1 MKNRLIITMGFLG
14 FSSGLP
20 YMLIFSTLA
29 TWLAFIKV
37 DIGTVGFFAWISLT
51 YSLKFLL
58 APFVDKFSIP
68 ILGRLGKRKGWILF
82 TQILI
87 IIFLVLI
94 SLTNPKLNL
103 LVFAIFAFCI
113 ALFGAIQD
121 IAIDAF
127 RIESANLK
135 DQGNLAA
142 SYQFGY
148 RVAILVSTTGALLL
162 AARTDWTTTYQFMG
176 ALMLFG
182 VLGLVLSKEKNQ
194 LFFERQTL
202 LDSFWLPLKDFYSR
216 FGLYIASFLLL
227 IIATYRL
234 TDLITGQIT
243 NPFYVQKGYSL
254 DEIALVVKTV
264 AIAASIFGFF
274 VGGFLIK
281 RMKITSCLL
290 IGGFLV
296 FVTNIFFAYIAAS
309 QNSLINLSIVVGMDS
324 MAAGIVGTVNI
335 TFLTSLVSKK
345 FVAFQ
350 YALLTSFM
358 ALPGKLLAGFSGL
371 IVMSLKNIF
380 GLDYGWMFFY
390 LITSLFTIPSIIF
403 LLIFIRKYESKYF

>member
-1 MKNRLIITMGFLG
+1 MKNRLIMTMGFLG

-37 DIGTVGFFAWISLT
+37 DIATVGFFAWVSLT

-68 ILGRLGKRKGWILF
+68 MLGRFGKRKGWILF
-82 TQILI
+82 AQILI
-87 IIFLVLI
+87 IAFLILI
-94 SLTNPKLNL
+94 SATNPKLNL
-103 LVFAIFAFCI
+103 MAFAIFAFCI

-135 DQGNLAA
+135 EQGNLAA

-162 AARTDWTTTYQFMG
+162 AARTDWATTYQFMG

-182 VLGLVLSKEKNQ
+182 IFGLVLSKEKNQ
-194 LFFERQTL
+194 LFVERQTL
-202 LDSFWLPLKDFYSR
+202 LASFWLPLKDFYSR

-274 VGGFLIK
+274 VGGLLIK
-281 RMKITSCLL
+281 KIKITSCLL

-296 FVTNIFFAYIAAS
+296 FVTNIFFAYIAHFLILFS
-309 QNSLINLSIVVGMDS
+309 SL
-324 MAAGIVGTVNI
+324 
-335 TFLTSLVSKK
+335 
-345 FVAFQ
+345 
-350 YALLTSFM
+350 
-358 ALPGKLLAGFSGL
+358 
-371 IVMSLKNIF
+371 
-380 GLDYGWMFFY
+380 
-390 LITSLFTIPSIIF
+390 
-403 LLIFIRKYESKYF
+403 E